1 MKSKPTCGNTKKVF
15 LHVGFFLLVKSKD
28 PANEWKNRSLPKSHL
43 RSLRHGVG
51 YCPHSLIAGLAERFT
66 LTSVKKQRFEM
77 NTIGLPRMKSRI
89 AEAPLSR
96 HLQGGFTMIELLV
109 ATAIISVMIGLLLP
123 AVQSARE
130 SARKVQCQSNLK
142 QMGTGLQGFHST
154 HNLFP
159 AGKLDL
165 KKLGHSWC
173 MFLLPYLEQDALSRR
188 FDMSRS
194 WSDVAGNHDASDSSL
209 VLFRCASS
217 PVHLVGGT
225 DYCGITGGTQGG
237 LPFGDGRDEALG
249 SGVLVTVNDATPSF
263 VSFRDITDGTSNT
276 ICISESVGRNDDTGR
291 WASGDNLVATDV
303 NPVSTPGKLSSF
315 HSTGVYAL
323 RADGSVGFI
332 SSSIDLSVLGGLS
345 TRNGREIPS
354 L

>member
-1 MKSKPTCGNTKKVF
+1 MQKI
-15 LHVGFFLLVKSKD
+15 GF
-28 PANEWKNRSLPKSHL
+28 P
-43 RSLRHGVG
+43 
-51 YCPHSLIAGLAERFT
+51 CT
-66 LTSVKKQRFEM
+66 
-77 NTIGLPRMKSRI
+77 KSRI
-89 AEAPLSR
+89 AGVPPSR
-96 HLQGGFTMIELLV
+96 HVCSGFTLIELLV
-109 ATAIISVMIGLLLP
+109 VITIISVLIGLLLP

-130 SARKVQCQSNLK
+130 SARRVQCQSNLK

-165 KKLGHSWC
+165 KTLGHSWC
-173 MFLLPYLEQDALSRR
+173 TFLLPYLEQDALFRR

-194 WSDVAGNHDASDSSL
+194 WKDAAGNLAASDFSL
-209 VLFRCASS
+209 ALFRCASS
-217 PVHLVGGT
+217 PGEFVGGI

-249 SGVLVTVNDATPSF
+249 SGVLVTVSEATPSF
-263 VSFRDITDGTSNT
+263 VSFRDIIDGTSNT

-303 NPVSTPGKLSSF
+303 NPVNTPGKLSSF
-315 HSTGVYAL
+315 HTTGVYAL

-332 SSSIDLSVLGGLS
+332 SSSIDLAVLGALS
-345 TRNGREIPS
+345 TRNGSEIPS

>member
-1 MKSKPTCGNTKKVF
+1 MHKI
-15 LHVGFFLLVKSKD
+15 GF
-28 PANEWKNRSLPKSHL
+28 P
-43 RSLRHGVG
+43 
-51 YCPHSLIAGLAERFT
+51 CT
-66 LTSVKKQRFEM
+66 
-77 NTIGLPRMKSRI
+77 KSRI
-89 AEAPLSR
+89 AGVPPSR
-96 HLQGGFTMIELLV
+96 HFCSGFTLIELLV
-109 ATAIISVMIGLLLP
+109 VMAIISVLIGLLLP
-123 AVQSARE
+123 AVQIARE
-130 SARKVQCQSNLK
+130 SARRIQCQSNLK

-165 KKLGHSWC
+165 KRLGHSWC
-173 MFLLPYLEQDALSRR
+173 TFLLPYLEQDALFRR

-194 WSDVAGNHDASDSSL
+194 WNDAAGNLAAADFSL
-209 VLFRCASS
+209 ALFRCASS
-217 PVHLVGGT
+217 PGEFLGGI

-249 SGVLVTVNDATPSF
+249 SGVLVTVSEATPSF
-263 VSFRDITDGTSNT
+263 VSFRDIIDGTSNT

-303 NPVSTPGKLSSF
+303 NPVNTPGKLSSF
-315 HSTGVYAL
+315 HTTGVYAL

-332 SSSIDLSVLGGLS
+332 SSSIDLAVLGALS
-345 TRNGREIPS
+345 TRNGSEIPN

>member
-1 MKSKPTCGNTKKVF
+1 MQKI
-15 LHVGFFLLVKSKD
+15 GF
-28 PANEWKNRSLPKSHL
+28 P
-43 RSLRHGVG
+43 
-51 YCPHSLIAGLAERFT
+51 CT
-66 LTSVKKQRFEM
+66 
-77 NTIGLPRMKSRI
+77 KSRI
-89 AEAPLSR
+89 AGVPPSR
-96 HLQGGFTMIELLV
+96 HVCSGFTLIELLV
-109 ATAIISVMIGLLLP
+109 VIAIISVLIGLLLP

-130 SARKVQCQSNLK
+130 SARRVQCQLNLK

-165 KKLGHSWC
+165 KRLGHSWC
-173 MFLLPYLEQDALSRR
+173 TFLLPYLEQDALFRR

-194 WSDVAGNHDASDSSL
+194 WKDAAGNLAASDFSL
-209 VLFRCASS
+209 ALFRCASS
-217 PVHLVGGT
+217 PGEFVGGI

-249 SGVLVTVNDATPSF
+249 SGVLVTVSEATPSF
-263 VSFRDITDGTSNT
+263 VSFRDVIDGTSNT

-303 NPVSTPGKLSSF
+303 NPVNTPGKLSSF
-315 HSTGVYAL
+315 HTTGVYAL

-332 SSSIDLSVLGGLS
+332 SSSIDLAVLGALS
-345 TRNGREIPS
+345 TRNGSEIPS